1 MSTFD
6 AKPINDKKLNT
17 KLLPIAAVLLL
28 VLALLFMASPLLR
41 GSTAFSARSGITR
54 QFNGQTLPNGGT
66 GTTAPRPGT
75 GTTSPGGQNGF
86 PGQGS
91 DLQGQGNSTNP
102 ARQFGGQGGGL
113 LGFGL
118 LSGTTGTIVY
128 AIALLVSLAAAVGM
142 FITRR
147 WGQVLGIVMAVI
159 YLILAL
165 VSFLPMIL
173 LGFRGALNGL
183 SLGLSILRLVL
194 AMAVIVLALIPAKK
208 VAIPIVPATP
218 ATPSRA

>member
-66 GTTAPRPGT
+66 GTTAP
-75 GTTSPGGQNGF
+75 GGQNGF
-86 PGQGS
+86 PSQGQALPGQGGS
-91 DLQGQGNSTNP
+91 NFPN
-102 ARQFGGQGGGL
+102 RQFGGRGGGL
-113 LGFGL
+113 LGLGL
-118 LSGTTGTIVY
+118 LSGMTGTIVY

>member
-1 MSTFD
+1 MSTLVTK
-6 AKPINDKKLNT
+6 AVKVKLLNT

-66 GTTAPRPGT
+66 GTTAP
-75 GTTSPGGQNGF
+75 GGQNGF

-91 DLQGQGNSTNP
+91 DLQGQGDSTNP

-147 WGQVLGIVMAVI
+147 WGQVLGIVMAIV

-165 VSFLPMIL
+165 VNLLPTLLASFLGTRNTSGLIL
-173 LGFRGALNGL
+173 GIVHLL
-183 SLGLSILRLVL
+183 L
-194 AMAVIVLALIPAKK
+194 AIAVIVLASIPAKK
-208 VAIPIVPATP
+208 MLAPAIPATP
-218 ATPSRA
+218 PAASA